1 MRIPVNF
8 LLMEIN
14 NLKNILDVLVI
25 GEIDF
30 SSTRAFMHK
39 FENLTIASGEIS

>member
-30 SSTRAFMHK
+30 PSTRVFMHK

>member
-1 MRIPVNF
+1 
-8 LLMEIN
+8 MEIN